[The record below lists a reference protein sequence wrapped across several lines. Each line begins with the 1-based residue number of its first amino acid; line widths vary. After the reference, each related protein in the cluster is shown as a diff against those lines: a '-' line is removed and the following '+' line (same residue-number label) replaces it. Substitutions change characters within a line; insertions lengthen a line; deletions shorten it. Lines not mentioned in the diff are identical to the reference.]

1 MPKELRNLVIKLYTD
16 KTELKGVEEKV
27 NLYNA
32 SKALIN
38 AVYGMMAQDPV
49 KFDIIFN
56 ETNEKLK
63 EIDELP
69 DLIKFMTKY
78 MGEEDSEFNVI
89 IVDNEKI
96 HEINKT
102 YRNIDRE
109 TDVISFALNDDE
121 TCNSFVRVLGDIYI
135 SIDKAKSQAEEYGH
149 SLKRELSFL
158 TVHGFLHLLG
168 YDHME
173 KEDEI
178 KMFSL
183 QNEIL
188 KEYGVNR

>member
-1 MPKELRNLVIKLYTD
+1 MCYNIFDLYKLFIMGDFKMKEV
-16 KTELKGVEEKV
+16 
-27 NLYNA
+27 
-32 SKALIN
+32 
-38 AVYGMMAQDPV
+38 
-49 KFDIIFN
+49 FN

>member
-1 MPKELRNLVIKLYTD
+1 MCYNIFDLYKLFIMGD
-16 KTELKGVEEKV
+16 FKMTEV
-27 NLYNA
+27 
-32 SKALIN
+32 
-38 AVYGMMAQDPV
+38 
-49 KFDIIFN
+49 FN

-121 TCNSFVRVLGDIYI
+121 TCNSFVWVLGDIYI